1 MNEQDQPSET
11 EVEIE
16 INGAEESV
24 ETPVEEVLQELTVE
38 SVQAELELALAR
50 VDEQQADVLR
60 AQADVQNIRRRS
72 EQDVAKAHKFGQEK
86 LMTEVVSLL
95 DNLGRAIDAAG
106 AEGASL
112 EVLLEGVEMSQKMLL
127 SGLKKFNV
135 DQLDPHGEPFDPELH
150 EAMTAVPNPDLEPN
164 TVMEVFQK
172 GYTLNGRLV
181 RPAMVVV
188 SKQKNYGF
196 LTCNR
201 SKRPYIRAQAN
212 NAKPK
217 VKPNLTLLAWLSR
230 IESKPLTG

>member
-1 MNEQDQPSET
+1 MEKSMSEQEQPSEA
-11 EVEIE
+11 EVELE
-16 INGAEESV
+16 TNVAEESA
-24 ETPVEEVLQELTVE
+24 ETPTEEVLQEVTVE
-38 SVQAELELALAR
+38 SVQAELELATAR

-60 AQADVQNIRRRS
+60 AQAEVQNIRRRS

-95 DNLGRAIDAAG
+95 DNLARAIEASK

-112 EVLLEGVEMSQKMLL
+112 KSLLEGVEMSQKMLL
-127 SGLKKFNV
+127 DGLKKFNV
-135 DQLDPHGEPFDPELH
+135 DQLDPHGEPFNPDLH

-188 SKQKNYGF
+188 SK
-196 LTCNR
+196 
-201 SKRPYIRAQAN
+201 
-212 NAKPK
+212 
-217 VKPNLTLLAWLSR
+217 
-230 IESKPLTG
+230 

>member
-1 MNEQDQPSET
+1 MSEQEQPSET
-11 EVEIE
+11 EVELE
-16 INGAEESV
+16 INGADDSA
-24 ETPVEEVLQELTVE
+24 ETPIDEVLQEVTVE
-38 SVQAELELALAR
+38 SVQAELEVALAR

-106 AEGASL
+106 AEGSSL

-127 SGLKKFNV
+127 DGLKKFNV
-135 DQLDPHGEPFDPELH
+135 DQLDPHGEPFNPELH

-188 SKQKNYGF
+188 SK
-196 LTCNR
+196 
-201 SKRPYIRAQAN
+201 
-212 NAKPK
+212 
-217 VKPNLTLLAWLSR
+217 
-230 IESKPLTG
+230 

>member
-95 DNLGRAIDAAG
+95 DNLG
-106 AEGASL
+106 
-112 EVLLEGVEMSQKMLL
+112 VQ
-127 SGLKKFNV
+127 
-135 DQLDPHGEPFDPELH
+135 
-150 EAMTAVPNPDLEPN
+150 
-164 TVMEVFQK
+164 
-172 GYTLNGRLV
+172 
-181 RPAMVVV
+181 
-188 SKQKNYGF
+188 
-196 LTCNR
+196 
-201 SKRPYIRAQAN
+201 
-212 NAKPK
+212 
-217 VKPNLTLLAWLSR
+217 LTLLALR
-230 IESKPLTG
+230 AQA

>member
-1 MNEQDQPSET
+1 MEKSMSEQEQPSEA
-11 EVEIE
+11 EVELE
-16 INGAEESV
+16 TNVAEESA
-24 ETPVEEVLQELTVE
+24 ETPTEEALQEVTVE
-38 SVQAELELALAR
+38 SVQAELELATAR

-60 AQADVQNIRRRS
+60 AQAEVQNIRRRS

-95 DNLGRAIDAAG
+95 DNLARAIEASK

-112 EVLLEGVEMSQKMLL
+112 KSLLEGVEMSQKMLL
-127 SGLKKFNV
+127 DGLKKFNV
-135 DQLDPHGEPFDPELH
+135 DQLDPHGEPFNPDLH

-188 SKQKNYGF
+188 SK
-196 LTCNR
+196 
-201 SKRPYIRAQAN
+201 
-212 NAKPK
+212 
-217 VKPNLTLLAWLSR
+217 
-230 IESKPLTG
+230 

>member
-16 INGAEESV
+16 NNGAEESV

-50 VDEQQADVLR
+50 VDEQQSDVL
-60 AQADVQNIRRRS
+60 QADVQNIRRRS

-106 AEGASL
+106 VEGASL

-188 SKQKNYGF
+188 SK
-196 LTCNR
+196 
-201 SKRPYIRAQAN
+201 
-212 NAKPK
+212 
-217 VKPNLTLLAWLSR
+217 
-230 IESKPLTG
+230 